1 MSVIENVTLIRNKSL
16 VNAINKAF
24 LVHSI
29 FQFDIFSIYQIY
41 QVVQVV
47 KNLPANAG
55 AVRDASM
62 ILGLGRSP
70 GEWNG
75 NPLQYSGLEN
85 FMGRGARWVIVHR
98 VTNNRP
104 YRPTEHTPNTHIC
117 THTCV
122 YLCVCVCVCVYTYR
136 LIPSCTIFWRKYK

>member
-55 AVRDASM
+55 AVRDASL

-85 FMGRGARWVIVHR
+85 FMGRGARCS
-98 VTNNRP
+98 
-104 YRPTEHTPNTHIC
+104 YQQ
-117 THTCV
+117 
-122 YLCVCVCVCVYTYR
+122 
-136 LIPSCTIFWRKYK
+136 WRKVPFSPHPLQDLLFVDFLMMAIILFFYLFIWLC

>member
-1 MSVIENVTLIRNKSL
+1 MIENVTLIRNKSL

-55 AVRDASM
+55 AVRDVSL
-62 ILGLGRSP
+62 IPGLGRSP
-70 GEWNG
+70 GEGND
-75 NPLQYSGLEN
+75 NPLQYSCLEN
-85 FMGRGARWVIVHR
+85 FMGRGVRWVIVHR
-98 VTNNRP
+98 VAK
-104 YRPTEHTPNTHIC
+104 
-117 THTCV
+117 
-122 YLCVCVCVCVYTYR
+122 
-136 LIPSCTIFWRKYK
+136 S